1 MIALDASALLAG
13 LFREKGQEH
22 VAAVIGDCCIST
34 VNLSEVIG
42 RFVRE
47 GYDAAETLK
56 LVRALEIEI
65 VSFDA
70 ADATLTASLLPAT
83 RQLGLSLGD
92 RACLA
97 LAMTRGIRAM
107 TADRPWRDLD
117 LNVEIV
123 CIR

>member
-1 MIALDASALLAG
+1 MIALDASALLAL

-22 VAAVIGDCCIST
+22 VAAVIDHSCISA
-34 VNLSEVIG
+34 VNVSEVIG
-42 RFVRE
+42 RFVRDGRE
-47 GYDAAETLK
+47 ATE
-56 LVRALEIEI
+56 ALQLIGALPIEI
-65 VSFDA
+65 VPFGM

-97 LAMTRGIRAM
+97 LAISRRIGAI
-107 TADRPWRDLD
+107 TADHPWLELD
-117 LNVEIV
+117 LPIEIV